1 MERLEL
7 PRDAQRLLIQIGL
20 TVEGLVLKQA
30 REIVGGDLRPVREWN
45 AEILQQSLKML
56 LADGAGRL
64 IAVLQETV
72 QTDTG
77 ATKQAA

>member
-45 AEILQQSLKML
+45 AEILQQSLKIL
-56 LADGAGRL
+56 LDDGAGRL
-64 IAVLQETV
+64 IAELQETV

>member
-20 TVEGLVLKQA
+20 TVEDLVLKQA
-30 REIVGGDLRPVREWN
+30 REIAGGAFRSGPELN

-64 IAVLQETV
+64 IAELQETV

-77 ATKQAA
+77 STKQAA